1 MSEWLILLVL
11 LLVGGV
17 FVWASFQRRVEQ
29 MKADQR
35 LEEWRQD
42 SRKAHEVRID
52 KIATQTSRAKDQV
65 SDLSD
70 SEEDRDKLAQMINR
84 L

>member
-1 MSEWLILLVL
+1 
-11 LLVGGV
+11 
-17 FVWASFQRRVEQ
+17 